1 MPRALNPTRTWM
13 TLRRGVVDST
23 EACVVDALAGHAA
36 PVVLDRWPIADAYD
50 TSSVSEAR
58 TSDALD
64 TYCRPPLMADAA
76 AFAQATK
83 EMRSDASVWWT
94 DVPFAVCE
102 SPAMGQLLVEAVER
116 STRSRACDA
125 ERHNTA
131 GPAEDGEQ
139 ETGKNEHTE
148 TLHVEGDAIAHTLY
162 TNARSHNASLQWK
175 HAQGSCEYVLPPR
188 TAALLTDLL
197 PEHAQERGLLPN
209 GILQVLDLGTLRVL
223 PSEYRGRRRRRPPR
237 PSVAEQVGGA
247 RAAHARLWHHARH
260 V

>member
-1 MPRALNPTRTWM
+1 M
-13 TLRRGVVDST
+13 TLRRGVVDAT

-94 DVPFAVCE
+94 DVPFAMCE

-162 TNARSHNASLQWK
+162 TNARSHSARLQWQ
-175 HAQGSCEYVLPPR
+175 HAHGSCAYVLPPR

-197 PEHAQERGLLPN
+197 PEHAQERGILPN
-209 GILQVLDLGTLRVL
+209 GMPRVLDLGTLRVL
-223 PSEYRGRRRRRPPR
+223 PSEFSGRRGRRPPR

-247 RAAHARLWHHARH
+247 CAALARLRHHARH

>member
-1 MPRALNPTRTWM
+1 M
-13 TLRRGVVDST
+13 TLRRGVVDAT

-36 PVVLDRWPIADAYD
+36 PVVLDRGPVAEAYD

-64 TYCRPPLMADAA
+64 TYCRPTLMADAA

-94 DVPFAVCE
+94 DVPFEVCE
-102 SPAMGQLLVEAVER
+102 SPALGPLLVEAVGR
-116 STRSRACDA
+116 STVNGKSRAVGEARDA
-125 ERHNTA
+125 ERGQAA
-131 GPAEDGEQ
+131 GPAEDDEQ
-139 ETGKNEHTE
+139 DPGKNEHTE
-148 TLHVEGDAIAHTLY
+148 TLHVDGDAIAHTLY
-162 TNARSHNASLQWK
+162 TNARSHSARLQWQ
-175 HAQGSCEYVLPPR
+175 HAHGSCAYVLPPR

-197 PEHAQERGLLPN
+197 PEHAQERGILPN
-209 GILQVLDLGTLRVL
+209 GMPRVLDLGTLRVL
-223 PSEYRGRRRRRPPR
+223 PSEFSGRRGRRPPR

-247 RAAHARLWHHARH
+247 CAAPARLRHHARH